1 MLFYVQGR
9 DFIEAG
15 SLLVGDKLIS
25 INGRDLIVED
35 YNIEL
40 TEEPVSVYNFQV
52 ENFHTYH
59 VGIDVIFVHN
69 AEYPNEDVKVGS
81 QDIQELRD
89 KYDIPETNTVAVG
102 KTDIPGLEDITFEG
116 GSPKVR
122 QQLGMLDLDT
132 EMPGRSIKAPS
143 NNPLFT
149 RHAEEVVANKSD
161 TAVQE
166 SGIPAED
173 VSGTLSIHRS
183 NPSGVCKKCIQG
195 LNNNSVQ
202 PGVLKQLSLK
212 YPNLIIKV
220 TSELNADVKVT
231 GRSELIIKNG
241 EYVNY

>member
-1 MLFYVQGR
+1 MQGR

-102 KTDIPGLEDITFEG
+102 KTEIPGLEDITFEG

-183 NPSGVCKKCIQG
+183 NPSGVCKKCIHG